1 MEKVLSAPS
10 HGEAAGWLVGGA
22 ICAIA
27 VPALLIATA
36 TGGDR
41 TALVVMFTSIFLA
54 EFLAPAV
61 GMGLGLDP
69 FRAIVM
75 TVSVTFGICMLITG
89 VLCFVGASSKKV
101 AKFLAS
107 VQKKM
112 EKYPKFMRY
121 GPAANFIFIIM
132 LGMYI
137 APGVSFLVGWSR
149 ARSAAFMLAGIAF
162 VTTLIAAAT
171 MGIIRLFFA

>member
-1 MEKVLSAPS
+1 MVLSGPS
-10 HGEAAGWLVGGA
+10 HGEAGGWLAGGA
-22 ICAIA
+22 FCAIV

-41 TALVVMFTSIFLA
+41 TALVVMFSSVFLA
-54 EFLAPAV
+54 EYLAPAV

-69 FRAIVM
+69 IRAIAM
-75 TVSVTFGICMLITG
+75 TISVTFGICLSITG

-112 EKYPKFMRY
+112 EKYPKFMKY
-121 GPAANFIFIIM
+121 GPAANFLFIIM

-149 ARSAAFMLAGIAF
+149 ARSAAFMLAGIAT

-171 MGIIRLFFA
+171 LGIIKLFFA